1 MDDSC
6 SFEFI
11 MEVTETELLK
21 GNTVLDVDTEL
32 ATGQLIYCG
41 NSLIRILDKKAF
53 LSYWATETDSPIIR
67 TLPSITKEAEN
78 IIFGDREATYG
89 EPSKNLLMIAN
100 LWSAYL
106 GTKLTATQVCD
117 MMILLKV
124 ARLKNSPQHRD
135 SMVDIV
141 GYTLLK
147 ERC

>member
-11 MEVTETELLK
+11 REVTETELLK
-21 GNTVLDVDTEL
+21 GNTVLNLESEL

-41 NSLIRILDKKAF
+41 NSLIRVLDKEAF
-53 LSYWATETDSPIIR
+53 LNYWLNETDSPTIR
-67 TLPSITKEAEN
+67 TLPSITEEAEN

-89 EPSKNLLMIAN
+89 APSKNLLMIAD

-106 GTKLTATQVCD
+106 GTEVSATQVCD

>member
-11 MEVTETELLK
+11 REVTETELLK
-21 GNTVLDVDTEL
+21 GNVMLDVDTDL

-41 NSLIRILDKKAF
+41 NSLVRVLDKEAF
-53 LSYWATETDSPIIR
+53 LTYWATVEDALTIR

-89 EPSKNLLMIAN
+89 APSKNLCLIAD

-106 GTKLTATQVCD
+106 DTDISATQVCD

>member
-11 MEVTETELLK
+11 REVTETELLK
-21 GNTVLDVDTEL
+21 GNTVLNVMNEL
-32 ATGQLIYCG
+32 TTGQLIYCG
-41 NSLIRILDKKAF
+41 NSLLRIRDREAF
-53 LSYWATETDSPIIR
+53 LNYWTTDPLTIR

-89 EPSKNLLMIAN
+89 EPNKNLLMIAN

>member
-53 LSYWATETDSPIIR
+53 LSYWATETDPLTIR